1 MKIWS
6 KGLGTM
12 VLNMNFRNF
21 YVEIEDGNLLIKG
34 QIIDPVMWDFVIT
47 LEKDDIRGLANI
59 IFKGHFLA
67 YLGKNIYYVGIFFF
81 EKLFKRKKFEHPEKK
96 IELPDDVY
104 SIEPNQSELP
114 PA

>member
-47 LEKDDIRGLANI
+47 LGKDDIRGLANI

-67 YLGKNIYYVGIFFF
+67 YLGKNSYYLAIFLF
-81 EKLFKRKKFEHPEKK
+81 EKLFERKKFEIPENK

-104 SIEPNQSELP
+104 SIQTNENNS
-114 PA
+114 